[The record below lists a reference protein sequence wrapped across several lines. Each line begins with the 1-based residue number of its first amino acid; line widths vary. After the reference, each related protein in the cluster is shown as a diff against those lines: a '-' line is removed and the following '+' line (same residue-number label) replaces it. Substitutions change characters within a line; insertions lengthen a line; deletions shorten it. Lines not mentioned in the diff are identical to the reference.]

1 LKADQLTTILTVM
14 QLVPP
19 AVDERAYQVRF
30 GLTRQDLVLLPFMLV
45 AAAVGLFAMVEGR
58 PWLGSVATAFGGGY
72 VGLRLMQLVSRR
84 AALRVDANGLTLGMT
99 PPWPATKT
107 ALIPWSDLTRI
118 MLWRQQAGPNSI
130 HYIGV
135 QRPEGTPPLPGSV
148 RNPTLRALI
157 PVFVPAHVPVQVA
170 CDSRQINGWRLDQKR
185 LAAAVAHFA
194 PQVEIVD
201 LE

>member
-1 LKADQLTTILTVM
+1 M
-14 QLVPP
+14 QP
-19 AVDERAYQVRF
+19 APIATDDPSYQVRF
-30 GLTRQDLVLLPFMLV
+30 GLTRQDLVLLPFALV
-45 AAAVGLFAMVEGR
+45 FAAVGLFAMVEGR
-58 PWLGSVATAFGGGY
+58 PWLGYMATAFGGGY

-84 AALRVDANGLTLGMT
+84 AALRVDANGLTMAMT

-118 MLWRQQAGPNSI
+118 VLWHQQAGPNRI

-135 QRPEGTPPLPGSV
+135 QRPEGAPPLPGSA

-157 PVFVPAHVPVQVA
+157 TFFVPAHVPVQVA
-170 CDSRQINGWRLDQKR
+170 CDSRQINGWRLDRKR